1 MYGKVVPEAVNS
13 QQQAGEGEANFGTT
27 DKRNPRDFAL
37 WKAAKPG
44 EPSWPS
50 PECAQDAAGT
60 ARGRPGKATFFAS
73 QSSTPHSQALLGGS
87 DLTGIG
93 KNLTLSR

>member
-50 PECAQDAAGT
+50 PKYAQDTAGT
-60 ARGRPGKATFFAS
+60 ARGRPGQAFPFSLSILTRQS
-73 QSSTPHSQALLGGS
+73 QVSLLVG
-87 DLTGIG
+87 LT
-93 KNLTLSR
+93 